1 MKTVYLL
8 TGNKGKMLAAEKA
21 FSKFGIEVKAVKLD
35 IPEIQADSSLE
46 IARHAALIAAK
57 ELNAPVIREDHSMF
71 INALNNF
78 PGPYIAYFDYNMPV
92 DKLLKMMDGE
102 NDRNGYFELAAV
114 YATPDGKTREYVYKV
129 PVEITTEK
137 RGKSN
142 NWDKAIRHPGSS
154 TTFAE
159 TDEINNLDV
168 WNRNFV
174 KIAEDLSREF

>member
-8 TGNKGKMLAAEKA
+8 TANKGKALAAEKA
-21 FSKFGIEVKAVKLD
+21 FSKLCIEVKAIKSD

-92 DKLLKMMDGE
+92 EKLLKMMEGE
-102 NDRNGYFELAAV
+102 ADRNGYFELAAV
-114 YATPDGKTREYVYKV
+114 YATPEGKTKEYVYRV
-129 PVEITTEK
+129 PVEIATEK
-137 RGKSN
+137 KGESN
-142 NWDKAIRHPGSS
+142 NWDKVIRHPGSS

-159 TDEINNLDV
+159 TNEINNLDV
-168 WNRNFV
+168 WNRNFAR
-174 KIAEDLSREF
+174 IAEDLSREF